1 MDNISIIEVFISGR
15 RIGRMALTPEGMCG
29 FEYDADWIQTGFS
42 ISPFYLPLKSGLIM
56 AKRDPFGGN
65 FGVFD
70 DSLPDGWGNLLLDRY
85 LQERGIDPYKLNI
98 LERLSLIG
106 STGRGALEYYPD
118 KSVVTDAEYLNFDSL
133 AKEVAKILESK
144 ESKGSVDLLY
154 KYGGSSGGARPKI
167 FTKVDGREWL
177 VKFKATNDPVDVG
190 EIEYNYSLLARDC
203 GIRMAETRL
212 FDNRY
217 FGVERFDRAPQ
228 GKIHTVSA
236 AGLLHANYRIP
247 SLDYSILLKL
257 TLNLTKDMEQVAE
270 MFRLMVF
277 NVLIS
282 NRDDHAKNLSFQ
294 WANGA
299 WKLSPA
305 YDLLPSNGFN
315 GYHTTTIN
323 GKGEPALAD
332 VIALAAEIGLSK
344 QYATQTIEELTEASC
359 TPPMYMALPFSPMM
373 PTVVALMASRR
384 SAPTL
389 KFTTMEFFAGFQ
401 VEFSMTPRKATEA

>member
-154 KYGGSSGGARPKI
+154 KYGGSSGGARPKV

-177 VKFKATNDPVDVG
+177 VKFKATNDPADVG

-217 FGVERFDRAPQ
+217 FGVERFDRVPQ

-332 VIALAAEIGLSK
+332 VITLAAEIGLSK
-344 QYATQTIEELTEASC
+344 QYATQTIEELTEKC
-359 TPPMYMALPFSPMM
+359 VTKKM
-373 PTVVALMASRR
+373 V
-384 SAPTL
+384 
-389 KFTTMEFFAGFQ
+389 KF
-401 VEFSMTPRKATEA
+401 RLR